1 MTHAEQVAQRH
12 AEADERMTR
21 SALQFALQAS
31 GGRQLYRWIEDASG
45 VWDAPPLDERE
56 RAAWIGKRAL
66 GLFLLRSM
74 REVDLDACLK
84 AERERRD
91 IEVARA
97 AELDDARR
105 LDEQERAAGRIF
117 PTTTPN
123 PQE

>member
-1 MTHAEQVAQRH
+1 MTHAEEMAARYE
-12 AEADERMTR
+12 AADERATR
-21 SALQFALQAS
+21 SAIAFALQAS

-45 VWDAPPLDERE
+45 VWEAPPSDERE

-91 IEVARA
+91 IEAKRDA
-97 AELDDARR
+97 DMADARR

>member
-1 MTHAEQVAQRH
+1 MTHAEEMAARYE
-12 AEADERMTR
+12 AADERATR
-21 SALQFALQAS
+21 AAIAFALQAS

-45 VWDAPPLDERE
+45 VWEAPPSDERE

-66 GLFLLRSM
+66 GLFLLRAM

-91 IEVARA
+91 IEAKRDA
-97 AELDDARR
+97 DMADARR
-105 LDEQERAAGRIF
+105 LDEKERAAGRIF
-117 PTTTPN
+117 PTPN